1 MRDPAEPVVLA
12 WLDRQPSASVWTTSV
27 TIFEIRLGLLMMP
40 TGRRRTQLQQDFADS
55 IREDLEGRIVPFDA
69 VAGEEA
75 ATLMA
80 ERRQAGRPAELRD
93 TMIAGIAIARHATL
107 ATRNT
112 RHFADLPVAVVNP
125 WAA

>member
-55 IREDLEGRIVPFDA
+55 IREDLEGRIVP
-69 VAGEEA
+69 
-75 ATLMA
+75 L
-80 ERRQAGRPAELRD
+80 
-93 TMIAGIAIARHATL
+93 
-107 ATRNT
+107 
-112 RHFADLPVAVVNP
+112 
-125 WAA
+125 